1 MRSQEFRAEV
11 ARIARDKGSGFN
23 AKMQASRGLV
33 HGLPSYS
40 VSFICKHE
48 PSPILLKAQGYLFDL
63 DSVNPIK
70 VQTSASRARQLYLDF
85 IGTNPSSS
93 LIFEIVMLQLAMN
106 GLFMV
111 NPGMRRAAQEALS
124 GGLAMIWDVLDD
136 GYVFGQGLYG
146 FDSNRAETM
155 MQELFACAQVNSGL
169 SFC

>member
-1 MRSQEFRAEV
+1 MGSQEFRAKV
-11 ARIARDKGSGFN
+11 ARIAHEKGRGFN
-23 AKMQASRGLV
+23 SKIQASRGLV
-33 HGLPSYS
+33 HGLPNYS
-40 VSFICKHE
+40 VNYICKYE

-85 IGTNPSSS
+85 IGTNPSSP
-93 LIFEIVMLQLAMN
+93 LIFEIVMLQLVMN

-111 NPGMRRAAQEALS
+111 NPGMRRQAQEALS
-124 GGLAMIWDVLDD
+124 GGLEMIWEVLDD
-136 GYVFGQGLYG
+136 DYVFGQGLYG
-146 FDSNRAETM
+146 YDEGRAEKM